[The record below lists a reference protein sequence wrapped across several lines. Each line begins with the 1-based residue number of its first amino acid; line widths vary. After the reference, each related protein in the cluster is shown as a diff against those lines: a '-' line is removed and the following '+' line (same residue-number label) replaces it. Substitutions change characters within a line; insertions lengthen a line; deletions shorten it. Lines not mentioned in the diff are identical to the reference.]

1 MKEGGGR
8 VRGRVGKFVALVVVA
23 AVAAAAASALVV
35 VVVVASPWHF
45 SSQ

>member
-8 VRGRVGKFVALVVVA
+8 VRRRVGKFVALVVVA
-23 AVAAAAASALVV
+23 AVAAASALVV

>member
-23 AVAAAAASALVV
+23 AVAAASALVV